1 MTTKTSR
8 GRTTT
13 GGVKVPDVETRP
25 CPARPGSHWLINRLI
40 GRRLTT
46 VCRGCGCSWADL
58 DAEIRAEVGWV
69 GRTA

>member
-13 GGVKVPDVETRP
+13 GGVRVPDVETRP
-25 CPARPGSHWLINRLI
+25 CSARPGPHWLRNDARGRTHCI
-40 GRRLTT
+40 G
-46 VCRGCGCSWADL
+46 CRKTWAEL